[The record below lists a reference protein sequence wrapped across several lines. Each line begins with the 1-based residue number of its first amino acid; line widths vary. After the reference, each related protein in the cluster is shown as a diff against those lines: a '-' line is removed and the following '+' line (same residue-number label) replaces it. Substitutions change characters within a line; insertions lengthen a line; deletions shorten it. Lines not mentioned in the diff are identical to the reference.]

1 MAIDG
6 QCPKCRSTVGLV
18 YLHKWR
24 LHQISR
30 LLTSKEVNRIADI
43 GLGPFEWE
51 VGEVSESGRTVREI
65 EPRCFALFGCSA
77 CKRAW
82 WTRQPALLSL
92 AVDAENMKA
101 PDGMEYRSNA
111 A

>member
-6 QCPKCRSTVGLV
+6 QCPKCRTSDGLA

-30 LLTSKEVNRIADI
+30 AITSKEVNRIADI

-51 VGEVSESGRTVREI
+51 VGEVSQSGKTVREL
-65 EPRCFALFGCSA
+65 EPRCFVLFGCGA
-77 CKRAW
+77 CSRAW
-82 WTRQPALLSL
+82 WTRQSALLSR
-92 AVDAENMKA
+92 AVDIEGMKA
-101 PDGMEYRSNA
+101 PDGMAYRA